1 MQSLPPVRD
10 LIEALVVRSSIS
22 SISPQW
28 DQSNQAVAALLA
40 QWFEDLG
47 FACELLEVAEH
58 PGKFNL
64 VATRGSGAGGLV
76 LSGHTDTV
84 PFDEHGWSRD
94 PLRLSESDHRL
105 YGLGTADMKSFFALV
120 VEALRGLDLNRLQ
133 APLTIL
139 ATADEESSMC
149 GAKALVERGVLPGR
163 HAIIGEPTGLKPIR
177 MHKGISMEVIRLHG
191 RSGHSSDPALGVNA
205 LEGMH
210 RVIGEILQ
218 WRTELQARYR
228 NPLFEVDVPTLN
240 LGHICGG
247 DNPNRICGSCE
258 LQFDLRPLPGMEL
271 DALRGELQD
280 RLGRLLQDSELRLEM
295 YSGFAGIPPME
306 TPAEA
311 EIVQALEAMTG
322 QPAGSVAFG
331 TEGPFLQR
339 LGLETVILGPGHID
353 QAHQP
358 DEFLA
363 LDQIDPMVEILRGA
377 VRHFCLA

>member
-1 MQSLPPVRD
+1 MPSLPPVRR
-10 LIEALVVRSSIS
+10 LIEALIARSSVS
-22 SISPQW
+22 SIGPQW
-28 DQSNQAVAALLA
+28 DQSNQAVAELLA

-47 FACELLEVAEH
+47 FDSQLLPVPGC
-58 PGKFNL
+58 PGKFNMA
-64 VATRGSGAGGLV
+64 ATRGSGEGGLV

-84 PFDEHGWSRD
+84 PYDEARWTHD
-94 PLRLSESDHRL
+94 PLRLTEADGRL
-105 YGLGTADMKSFFALV
+105 YGLGAADMKSFFALAA
-120 VEALRGLDLNRLQ
+120 EAVQGLELDRLQ

-139 ATADEESSMC
+139 ATADEESTMC

-177 MHKGISMEVIRLHG
+177 MHKGISMEVIRVHG

-210 RVIGEILQ
+210 QVIGEILA
-218 WRTELQARYR
+218 WRGELQQRYR
-228 NPLFEVDVPTLN
+228 NPLFAVDVPTLN

-247 DNPNRICGSCE
+247 DNPNRICGQCE
-258 LQFDLRPLPGMEL
+258 LHYDLRPLPGMDLGE
-271 DALRGELQD
+271 LRGELKI
-280 RLGRLLQDSELRLEM
+280 RLGGLLADSRLRLEM
-295 YSGFAGIPPME
+295 FSAFEGIPPME

-311 EIVQALEAMTG
+311 EIVQALERMTG

-339 LGLETVILGPGHID
+339 LGLETVILGPGHIE

-358 DEFLA
+358 DEFLG
-363 LDQIDPMVEILRGA
+363 LDQIDPMVQILRGA
-377 VRHFCLA
+377 VRRFCL